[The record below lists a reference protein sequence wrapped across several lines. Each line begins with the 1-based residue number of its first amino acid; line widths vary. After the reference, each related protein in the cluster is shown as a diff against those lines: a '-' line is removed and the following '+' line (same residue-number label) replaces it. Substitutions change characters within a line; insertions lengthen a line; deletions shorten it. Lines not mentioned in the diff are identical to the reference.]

1 MKHKLTKSWR
11 LKEWEDFSNKVKKR
25 DNFMCLKCGRD
36 YIEVALQVHHKIYR
50 KDKLPWE
57 YALSDCITLCKSCH
71 AIEHKLIEPNNGWYL
86 FGINDLGALE
96 GICERHNCGKE
107 IRYEHITYHP
117 NWGYKIVGS
126 TCINHLTQKDK
137 LLSNKILRI
146 YQQISKFISDSR
158 WEIGFTKNG
167 KKYLEAKYKHHI
179 MRIYG
184 EKGNYSFQI
193 AIKETGIRWFE
204 YKDIIFTRNKGLEEV
219 KELAYIVLKG
229 SISKD
234 SNEVS
239 LLRSIY
245 RSIR

>member
-1 MKHKLTKSWR
+1 
-11 LKEWEDFSNKVKKR
+11 
-25 DNFMCLKCGRD
+25 
-36 YIEVALQVHHKIYR
+36 
-50 KDKLPWE
+50 
-57 YALSDCITLCKSCH
+57 
-71 AIEHKLIEPNNGWYL
+71 
-86 FGINDLGALE
+86 
-96 GICERHNCGKE
+96 
-107 IRYEHITYHP
+107 
-117 NWGYKIVGS
+117 
-126 TCINHLTQKDK
+126 
-137 LLSNKILRI
+137 
-146 YQQISKFISDSR
+146 
-158 WEIGFTKNG
+158 
-167 KKYLEAKYKHHI
+167 

-245 RSIR
+245 RSIK

>member
-1 MKHKLTKSWR
+1 MKQKLKKSWR
-11 LKEWEDFSNKVKKR
+11 LKEWQDFSNKVKKR
-25 DNFMCLKCGRD
+25 DNYKCLQCGRNST
-36 YIEVALQVHHKIYR
+36 EVVLQVHHEVYR
-50 KDKLPWE
+50 EDKLPWE
-57 YALSDCITLCKSCH
+57 YALSDCRTLCKGCH
-71 AIEHKLIEPNNGWYL
+71 AKEHKLVEPSNGWYL
-86 FGINDLGALE
+86 FGIDDLGALD

-137 LLSNKILRI
+137 LLSSHIVKT
-146 YQQISKFISDSR
+146 YQQISKFISNSK
-158 WEIGFTKNG
+158 WEIGFTTKN
-167 KKYLEAKYKHHI
+167 KKYLEAKYKYHL

-184 EKGNYSFQI
+184 EENNYSFQI

-204 YKDIIFTRNKGLEEV
+204 YKKPIFAKNKGLEEI

-229 SISKD
+229 TISDD

-239 LLRSIY
+239 LLRNIY
-245 RSIR
+245 KNIK